1 MMKFHEK
8 GYTIEVHTGIQPYE
22 DWIDVMNGL
31 LDLLMLQDGDM
42 RERKANYF
50 VFKLMSDM
58 MPTAEN
64 LREYIDSQRN
74 GN

>member
-1 MMKFHEK
+1 MMKFHERS
-8 GYTIEVHTGIQPYE
+8 YTIEVYTGINPYE
-22 DWIDVMNGL
+22 DWIEVMNGL

-42 RERKANYF
+42 RERKANYY

-64 LREYIDSQRN
+64 LREYINSQRKE
-74 GN
+74 